1 MDSHIWA
8 LLTSRQCTVWYS
20 ILRWPSRPLVSNFT
34 NEVNSNSL
42 KCSFFLK
49 SFEENTRT
57 ESKIMKFWK
66 ILTTQEH
73 HMQFYIMV
81 CSVQLCLSPWPLSRY
96 ICRGWSEVMFCFYH
110 NPQAPG
116 VINFYCNTKK
126 YISYL
131 NNTYYI
137 GRGYIFLQEKL
148 IT

>member
-34 NEVNSNSL
+34 LLQLNEVESNSL
-42 KCSFFLK
+42 KCSFFKRVLK
-49 SFEENTRT
+49 KIQGQKVKLWSFEKVWRHKSITCNFI
-57 ESKIMKFWK
+57 SWCV
-66 ILTTQEH
+66 L
-73 HMQFYIMV
+73 YNYV
-81 CSVQLCLSPWPLSRY
+81 SALDLCRV
-96 ICRGWSEVMFCFYH
+96 IFVGGGVKYH

-116 VINFYCNTKK
+116 VINFSCNTKK